1 VSDQQP
7 PWDAFRPQDQ
17 EPYQGQGQPQPA
29 GQQPYGQ
36 QPFVQGQPPF
46 GQQQYPYP
54 QQPQGQYGPLPQ
66 LPYGPPGRRLAGRSW
81 PRRHKVLTGL
91 SGFIGLFVVL
101 VVIGAVA
108 EVGNHGS
115 VAASA
120 AASSSVAASA
130 PAANPAAAQS
140 SPAAGSAV
148 ARTVATFTG
157 SGIQNT
163 RRFTV
168 TANWKLVYSFSCS
181 AFGQAG
187 NFAVLEDGGTDLSGV
202 TVNDLALSKS
212 ASTWAYGDAGTHYL
226 QIDSECAWKVK
237 VVDES

>member
-1 VSDQQP
+1 V
-7 PWDAFRPQDQ
+7 
-17 EPYQGQGQPQPA
+17 QGQPPF
-29 GQQPYGQ
+29 GQ

-66 LPYGPPGRRLAGRSW
+66 LPYAPPGRRLAGRSW

-91 SGFIGLFVVL
+91 SGFIGFFVVL

-181 AFGQAG
+181 TFGQAG

-202 TVNDLALSKS
+202 TVNDLALNKS